1 MRLLDSSHEGDRMQ
15 TMAATRRAPVRV
27 NPQKMLIV
35 PLLLVAAAS
44 LGTAPVTRVAC
55 GLCEQPD
62 RFVRLQTV
70 TTDSRPAGS
79 QRFTHPFA
87 LSPEDWKSILTELH
101 VQRQAEGLLLPVPGP
116 VVPAFTEEEVS
127 YLSATLSKAF
137 AQAQPNEWV
146 VFGLSRATPEG
157 LTELT
162 TGGGYV
168 EGPSLHVVLANYRK
182 VVSMPSTRQLLWER
196 PLRPDAGP
204 AYDLVAGNHQTIVR
218 DSGFV
223 SSLLSSTPSELTIA
237 YQALLLGEP
246 VAASGSQETSAMNQS
261 PAHSPRIFPPPTSIE
276 ERLQILKR
284 LQAQGL
290 ITEEEY
296 RAKKQ
301 QLLDRF

>member
-1 MRLLDSSHEGDRMQ
+1 MQ
-15 TMAATRRAPVRV
+15 TMAVTQRARVRV
-27 NPQKMLIV
+27 NLYKIFIV
-35 PLLLVAAAS
+35 PLLLVAAAN
-44 LGTAPVTRVAC
+44 LGTAPATRIAC
-55 GLCEQPD
+55 GQCEEAD
-62 RFVRLQTV
+62 RFVRLQTAP
-70 TTDSRPAGS
+70 TDSHPVSS
-79 QRFTHPFA
+79 QGFRHPFA

-101 VQRQAEGLLLPVPGP
+101 VQRQAEGLLIPVPQGP
-116 VVPAFTEEEVS
+116 VLLAFTEEEVS
-127 YLSATLSKAF
+127 YLSMTLSKAF

-146 VFGLSRATPEG
+146 VFGLSRLTPQG

-182 VVSMPSTRQLLWER
+182 VVTMPSTRQLLWDR
-196 PLRPDAGP
+196 PLRSDAGP

-218 DSGFV
+218 ESGFV
-223 SSLLSSTPSELTIA
+223 PSLLSSSPSELAIA
-237 YQALLLGEP
+237 YQSLLLGEP
-246 VAASGSQETSAMNQS
+246 AEASVTQKISAANQL
-261 PAHSPRIFPPPTSIE
+261 AIPPPTIVAPPLSIE
-276 ERLQILKR
+276 DRLQVLKR

>member
-1 MRLLDSSHEGDRMQ
+1 MQ
-15 TMAATRRAPVRV
+15 TMAATRRARARV
-27 NPQKMLIV
+27 NPYMIFIV
-35 PLLLVAAAS
+35 PLVLVAAAS
-44 LGTAPVTRVAC
+44 LGTGPATRVAC

-62 RFVRLQTV
+62 RFVRLQTIS
-70 TTDSRPAGS
+70 TDSRPVSS
-79 QRFTHPFA
+79 QGFTHPFA
-87 LSPEDWKSILTELH
+87 LSPEDWISILSELH
-101 VQRQAEGLLLPVPGP
+101 VQRQAEGLLIPVPPGP
-116 VVPAFTEEEVS
+116 VLSAFTEEEVS
-127 YLSATLSKAF
+127 YLSVTLSKAF

-146 VFGLSRATPEG
+146 VFGLSRSTPQG

-182 VVSMPSTRQLLWER
+182 AVTMPSTRQLLWER
-196 PLRPDAGP
+196 PMRPDAGP

-218 DSGFV
+218 ESGFMP
-223 SSLLSSTPSELTIA
+223 SLLSSAPSELAIA
-237 YQALLLGEP
+237 YQGLLLGEP
-246 VAASGSQETSAMNQS
+246 AEASVTQKTSATSQLT
-261 PAHSPRIFPPPTSIE
+261 IPPPTIVAPPLSIE
-276 ERLQILKR
+276 DRLQVLKR

>member
-1 MRLLDSSHEGDRMQ
+1 MQ
-15 TMAATRRAPVRV
+15 TMATARRAPVRV
-27 NPQKMLIV
+27 NPHKMLIV
-35 PLLLVAAAS
+35 PLLLMAAVS
-44 LGTAPVTRVAC
+44 LGTAPATRVAC
-55 GLCEQPD
+55 GLCEQAD

-70 TTDSRPAGS
+70 TTDSRPVSS

-87 LSPEDWKSILTELH
+87 LSAEDWKSILTALH
-101 VQRQAEGLLLPVPGP
+101 VQRQAEGLLLPVPPGP

-127 YLSATLSKAF
+127 YLSVTLSKAF

-146 VFGLSRATPEG
+146 VFGLSRATSQQ
-157 LTELT
+157 LTEVT

-168 EGPSLHVVLANYRK
+168 DGSLLHIVLANYRK
-182 VVSMPSTRQLLWER
+182 AVSMPGTRQLLWER
-196 PLRPDAGP
+196 PLRPDAGS

-218 DSGFV
+218 DAGFV
-223 SSLLSSTPSELTIA
+223 AGLLSSAPSELAIA

-246 VAASGSQETSAMNQS
+246 AAASETEKSSAANQL
-261 PAHSPRIFPPPTSIE
+261 PIRPPTIIAPPLSIE
-276 ERLQILKR
+276 DRLQVLKR

-301 QLLDRF
+301 QVLDQF

>member
-1 MRLLDSSHEGDRMQ
+1 MQ
-15 TMAATRRAPVRV
+15 TTAATRRARVRV
-27 NPQKMLIV
+27 NPYKIFIV
-35 PLLLVAAAS
+35 PLLLAAAAS
-44 LGTAPVTRVAC
+44 LGTAPATRIAC
-55 GLCEQPD
+55 GQCEEAD

-70 TTDSRPAGS
+70 PTHSRPVSS
-79 QRFTHPFA
+79 QGFTHPFA

-101 VQRQAEGLLLPVPGP
+101 VQRQAEGLLIPVPQGP
-116 VVPAFTEEEVS
+116 VLSAFTEEEVS
-127 YLSATLSKAF
+127 YLSVTLSKAF

-146 VFGLSRATPEG
+146 VFGLTRSTPQG

-182 VVSMPSTRQLLWER
+182 VVTMPSTRQLLWER

-218 DSGFV
+218 ESGFV
-223 SSLLSSTPSELTIA
+223 PSLLSSAPSELAIA

-246 VAASGSQETSAMNQS
+246 AEASVTQKTTAATQMA
-261 PAHSPRIFPPPTSIE
+261 IPPPTIIAPPLSIE
-276 ERLQILKR
+276 ERLQALKR
-284 LQAQGL
+284 LRAQGL

-301 QLLDRF
+301 QLLDQF

>member
-1 MRLLDSSHEGDRMQ
+1 MQ
-15 TMAATRRAPVRV
+15 TMTATRRVRVRV
-27 NPQKMLIV
+27 NPYKIFIV

-44 LGTAPVTRVAC
+44 LGTAPATRVAC

-62 RFVRLQTV
+62 RFVRLQTAS
-70 TTDSRPAGS
+70 TDSRPVGS
-79 QRFTHPFA
+79 QGFTHPFS

-101 VQRQAEGLLLPVPGP
+101 VQRQAEGLLIPVPQGP
-116 VVPAFTEEEVS
+116 VLSAFTEEEVS
-127 YLSATLSKAF
+127 YLSMTLSKAF
-137 AQAQPNEWV
+137 AQAEPNEWV
-146 VFGLSRATPEG
+146 VFGLTRSSPQG

-168 EGPSLHVVLANYRK
+168 EGSSLHVVLANYRK
-182 VVSMPSTRQLLWER
+182 VVTMPSTRQLLWER
-196 PLRPDAGP
+196 PMRPDAGP

-218 DSGFV
+218 ESGFV
-223 SSLLSSTPSELTIA
+223 PSLLSPSPSELAIA

-246 VAASGSQETSAMNQS
+246 AEASVTQKTSAANQLAIP
-261 PAHSPRIFPPPTSIE
+261 PAKIVAPPLSIE
-276 ERLQILKR
+276 DRLQVLKR

>member
-1 MRLLDSSHEGDRMQ
+1 MQ

-27 NPQKMLIV
+27 NPYKIFIV

-44 LGTAPVTRVAC
+44 LGTGPATRVAC

-62 RFVRLQTV
+62 RFVRLQTAP
-70 TTDSRPAGS
+70 TDSRPVNS
-79 QRFTHPFA
+79 QGFTHPFA

-101 VQRQAEGLLLPVPGP
+101 VQRQAEGLLIPVPPGP
-116 VVPAFTEEEVS
+116 VLSAFTEEEVS
-127 YLSATLSKAF
+127 YLSVTLSKAF
-137 AQAQPNEWV
+137 VQAQPNEWV
-146 VFGLSRATPEG
+146 VFGMSRSTPQG

-182 VVSMPSTRQLLWER
+182 VVTMPSTRQLLWER

-218 DSGFV
+218 ESGFV
-223 SSLLSSTPSELTIA
+223 PSLLSSAPSELAIA

-246 VAASGSQETSAMNQS
+246 AEASVTQQTSAESQL
-261 PAHSPRIFPPPTSIE
+261 AIPPPTIVAPPLSIE
-276 ERLQILKR
+276 DRLQVLKR

-290 ITEEEY
+290 ITKEEY